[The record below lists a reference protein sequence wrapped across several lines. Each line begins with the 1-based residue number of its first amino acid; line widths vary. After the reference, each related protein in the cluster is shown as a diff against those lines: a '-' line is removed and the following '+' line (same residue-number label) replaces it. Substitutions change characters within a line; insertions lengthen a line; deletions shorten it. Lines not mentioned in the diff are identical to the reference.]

1 MSAMLRL
8 LGIGPRSFSAQQ
20 KLKLPAANAF
30 IDLALTGNGP
40 RGSVCVE
47 SITERGMSVT
57 LLPGTK
63 VGSTGVF
70 SYQNAHGKFRFSSK
84 CLAFRG
90 THAVFAVPE
99 RIETLQVFGGA
110 QKRAAV
116 RLDATVP
123 AQWRYAPGGK
133 GAGEYVR
140 ASLTDISRS
149 GASLIVDREV
159 KKGTY
164 VETRFSVSTSASPL
178 VLLGEVMRTANIEA
192 TKKISLGLRFN
203 GLKPEEDRAIME
215 FINKR
220 QAERRS
226 RGLA

>member
-1 MSAMLRL
+1 MLRL
-8 LGIGPRSFSAQQ
+8 LGFGTKPISAQH

-30 IDLALTGNGP
+30 VELAITQGGP

-47 SITERGMSVT
+47 SISDRAISVT
-57 LLPGTK
+57 ALAGTK
-63 VGSTGVF
+63 PGSTGVF
-70 SYQNAHGKFRFSSK
+70 SYQNAHGKFRFGSK
-84 CLAFRG
+84 CVAVKG
-90 THAVFAVPE
+90 THAVFALPE
-99 RIETLQVFGGA
+99 RIETLQVFGGV

-133 GAGEYVR
+133 GSGEYVR

-159 KKGTY
+159 RKGTY
-164 VETRFSVSTSASPL
+164 VEARFSVSTSSSPL
-178 VLLGEVMRTANIEA
+178 VLLAEVMRTSGIEA
-192 TKKISLGLRFN
+192 TKKVSLGLRFH
-203 GLKPEEDRAIME
+203 GLKSEEDRAIME

>member
-20 KLKLPAANAF
+20 KLKLPAVNAF

-47 SITERGMSVT
+47 SMTERGMSVT

-63 VGSTGVF
+63 PGSTGVF
-70 SYQNAHGKFRFSSK
+70 SYQNDHGKFRFSTK
-84 CLAFRG
+84 CLAVRG
-90 THAVFAVPE
+90 AHAVFAVPE

-133 GAGEYVR
+133 GSGDYVR

-164 VETRFSVSTSASPL
+164 VETRFTVSTSASPL

-192 TKKISLGLRFN
+192 TKKVSLGLRFH

-220 QAERRS
+220 QAERRN

>member
-1 MSAMLRL
+1 MRL
-8 LGIGPRSFSAQQ
+8 LGLRPKSMREQT
-20 KLKLPAANAF
+20 KLKLPQVNTFVELAA
-30 IDLALTGNGP
+30 IGNGP

-47 SITERGMSVT
+47 SVQDKGLAVT
-57 LLPGTK
+57 TLPGLAA
-63 VGSTGVF
+63 GQLAVF
-70 SYQNAHGKFRFSSK
+70 SYQNPHGRFRFSTR
-84 CLAFRG
+84 CTAVRG
-90 THAVFAVPE
+90 KHAHFGMPL
-99 RIETLQVFGGA
+99 RIETLQLFAGA

-123 AQWRYAPGGK
+123 AQWRYAPAGK
-133 GAGEYVR
+133 GTGEFIR

-159 KKGTY
+159 KKGTF
-164 VETRFSVSTSASPL
+164 VEVRFGVSTAATPL
-178 VLLGEVMRTANIEA
+178 ALLGEVMRTANIEA
-192 TKKISLGLRFN
+192 TKKLSLGLRFH
-203 GLKPEEDRAIME
+203 GLKAEEDRAIME

>member
-1 MSAMLRL
+1 MSVLRL
-8 LGIGPRSFSAQQ
+8 LGLGPKQLSAQQ
-20 KLKLPAANAF
+20 KLKLPQENAF
-30 IDLALTGNGP
+30 VELALAGGGP
-40 RGSVCVE
+40 RGSVCVD
-47 SITERGMSVT
+47 SVSERGIGVT
-57 LLPGTK
+57 LLSGAKPGQ
-63 VGSTGVF
+63 TGVF
-70 SYQNAHGKFRFSSK
+70 SYQNQHGRFRFGTK
-84 CLAFRG
+84 CV
-90 THAVFAVPE
+90 AVSGEQATFALPE
-99 RIETLQVFGGA
+99 RIETLQIFSGV

-123 AQWRYAPGGK
+123 AHWRYAPGGK
-133 GAGEYVR
+133 GCGDFVR

-164 VETRFSVSTSASPL
+164 VEARFTVSTASSPL
-178 VLLGEVMRTANIEA
+178 VLLGEVMRTGAIET
-192 TKKISLGLRFN
+192 TKKVSLGLRFH

-220 QAERRS
+220 QAERRN

>member
-1 MSAMLRL
+1 MLRM
-8 LGIGPRSFSAQQ
+8 LGLRPKGLAQQ
-20 KLKLPAANAF
+20 AKLKLPQVNSF
-30 IDLALTGNGP
+30 VDLTAIGNGP

-47 SITERGMSVT
+47 ALQDKGLAVT
-57 LLPGTK
+57 SLPGLAAGQTA
-63 VGSTGVF
+63 VF
-70 SYQNAHGKFRFSSK
+70 SYQNAHGRFRFSSR
-84 CLAFRG
+84 CTAVRG
-90 THAVFAVPE
+90 QHALFSMPQ
-99 RIETLQVFGGA
+99 RIETVQLFGGA

-123 AQWRYAPGGK
+123 AQWRFAPQGK
-133 GAGEYVR
+133 GQGDFVR

-159 KKGTY
+159 KKGTF
-164 VETRFSVSTSASPL
+164 VEVRFGVSTSSAPL
-178 VLLGEVMRTANIEA
+178 ALLGEVMRTANIES
-192 TKKISLGLRFN
+192 TKKLSLGLRFH
-203 GLKPEEDRAIME
+203 GLKAEEDRAIME

>member
-1 MSAMLRL
+1 MLRL
-8 LGIGPRSFSAQQ
+8 LGIGPKALSAQQ
-20 KLKLPAANAF
+20 KLKLPVANAF
-30 IDLALTGNGP
+30 VDLAITSGGP

-47 SITERGMSVT
+47 SVNDRGVSVT
-57 LLPGTK
+57 MLAGTK
-63 VGSTGVF
+63 LGQTGVF
-70 SYQNAHGKFRFSSK
+70 SYQNAHGKFRFGAK
-84 CLAFRG
+84 CVALRG
-90 THAVFAVPE
+90 THAVFTVPD
-99 RIETLQVFGGA
+99 RIETLQLFSGA

-133 GAGEYVR
+133 GSGEYVR

-159 KKGTY
+159 KRGTY
-164 VETRFSVSTSASPL
+164 VETRFSVSTAGSPL
-178 VLLGEVMRTANIEA
+178 VLLGEVMRTAAIEA
-192 TKKISLGLRFN
+192 TKKISLGLRFH